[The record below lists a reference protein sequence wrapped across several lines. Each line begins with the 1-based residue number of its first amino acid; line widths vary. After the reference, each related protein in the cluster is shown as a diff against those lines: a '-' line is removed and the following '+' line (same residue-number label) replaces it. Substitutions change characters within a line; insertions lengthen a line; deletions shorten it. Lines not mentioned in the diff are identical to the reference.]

1 MKVYV
6 AVLQEN
12 DWETE
17 PFNVGVYSS
26 RENAEAGLV
35 DALREHGEAVL
46 TLEIYEAS
54 ESPYYI
60 CSIEEYELDK

>member
-12 DWETE
+12 YWETE
-17 PFNVGVYSS
+17 PFNIGVYSS
-26 RENAEAGLV
+26 REKAEAGLV
-35 DALREHGEAVL
+35 DALRDQGETVL
-46 TLEIYEAS
+46 SLEIYEAS
-54 ESPYYI
+54 QDSYYI